1 MYLKQTF
8 KGYHDFWRY
17 IIIFGVVIILNVLA
31 SVPTLIVIMTETIK
45 SGITG
50 ESASASM
57 DLTQYGFT
65 QNESLL
71 IILGPF
77 ILVFLGV
84 AWAIKYFHGFSWTQV
99 FTAYKKFRWGNFL
112 GAAIIWFVLLAM
124 ADYISYLIEPE
135 NYTFHFQGRQFI
147 NLMII
152 SIICFPFQA
161 SWEELY
167 FRGNLMQATAAASR
181 SRYIPILVSG
191 ILFGAV
197 HIMNPEV
204 KEFGIAN
211 AMVQYMGF
219 GILLAI
225 LVVMDGGLEMAF
237 GVHIINNIYAASLV
251 SYQGSVISSPSLIS
265 TKTSNPEL
273 MVIAFL
279 IAAVA
284 FLAILK
290 YLFQWKSFRWIFEPI
305 QKERPLVENDSIDQG
320 LSSN

>member
-17 IIIFGVVIILNVLA
+17 MIIFFVVIILNVVA
-31 SVPTLIVIMTETIK
+31 SVPALIIIMSENLK
-45 SGITG
+45 SGFSG
-50 ESASASM
+50 KAPSASM

-77 ILVFLGV
+77 ILVFFGL

-112 GAAIIWFVLLAM
+112 GAAALWFVMLSF
-124 ADYISYLIEPE
+124 ADIIGYLIEPE

-147 NLMII
+147 YLMII

-167 FRGNLMQATAAASR
+167 FRGNLMQAFASASR
-181 SRYIPILVSG
+181 KRYIPVLVSG

-197 HIMNPEV
+197 HFMNPEV
-204 KEFGIAN
+204 KEFGIGN

-219 GILLAI
+219 GIMLAI

-237 GVHIINNIYAASLV
+237 GVHMINNIYAASLV

-265 TKTSNPEL
+265 TKASNPEL
-273 MVIAFL
+273 MV
-279 IAAVA
+279 VA
-284 FLAILK
+284 FLFAAVLFLTISK
-290 YLFQWKSFRWIFEPI
+290 YLFKWKSFRWIFEPI
-305 QKERPLVENDSIDQG
+305 QVENPSLQNDPIDQG
-320 LSSN
+320 LLEG